1 VLVGPDHL
9 LLVFLAAFKK
19 RLSSAVESNLHS
31 GISRTLIQK
40 IRRVG
45 ESSKYLASVK
55 AQAFKELTSYL
66 SRLFNAP
73 CVMYTLSSSIE
84 ISIKQ
89 IVDG

>member
-1 VLVGPDHL
+1 M
-9 LLVFLAAFKK
+9 FLAAFNK
-19 RLSSAVESNLHS
+19 RLSSAVESNVYS

-45 ESSKYLASVK
+45 ESSKYLASVE
-55 AQAFKELTSYL
+55 AQAFKELTYL

-73 CVMYTLSSSIE
+73 CVMYTLSLSIE
-84 ISIKQ
+84 IIMEQ